1 MYVVRD
7 VVGPMIIKHTQ
18 AQKFKTLVLRHWP
31 TTTHADGTVTFDRL
45 WMWKRL
51 DGGMQRSAAHLSLYR
66 TLGIK
71 IEDIEKQDKKGL
83 NALYL
88 DITDLLGGIVVTRAD
103 ITQYIGQ
110 FTPQVY
116 PTGVDPFNSN
126 LNGEVVPATTPI
138 TYTDLNPDP
147 YKDGDVLDP
156 NGVPYAPLWDKDGW
170 ITSYLEYKPLSTALI
185 DPNITDAGILAKCSG
200 YNPTEVSFADGVF
213 NRLTGIAMMDANG
226 VLFERQLRVI
236 QRTVE
241 ERHHYV
247 RGNTDSANTSR
258 YMVGAKVEF
267 KFRRI
272 KDASDISVV
281 PLITLIEDKIAD
293 LNIVQ
298 QGPFNTQFLSLF
310 ASGYANPELSINKQL
325 IRMANYITPY
335 SSDGLNYSVEV
346 AGVNSYIATNP
357 VVRIKYDA
365 ISALLPQKFT
375 KAFSSRIRPGYDV
388 KPAEWWEIAIV
399 VVLVIIIIIIA
410 VIVAI
415 PTGGG
420 SIGWAS
426 ASIVL
431 IVGSLVMTG
440 LAMYWAENGSP
451 MAAQYAG
458 IAAEYLGYAAM
469 ITGVAGAT
477 QSLIAQQGTMTV
489 LQGFQAAGSFIAVG
503 GEIAQQAGWVDEET
517 AQIIKIVGAVL
528 TVSKLFTAQP
538 VPVAKGSVP
547 KGATPPIDVPPVAL
561 PPLPPI
567 DVPTFGLIHLANV
580 PTPMIINSLLSFTN
594 SLFTTYI
601 TVIAPPAEGIEA
613 QEDKLRAQEK
623 ELETLNPENSEAIWN
638 SYTDP
643 YGSIFEVGDIYEK
656 SYVMLTSGRNRLLM
670 DKHYVSGY

>member
-7 VVGPMIIKHTQ
+7 SVGPTIAKHVQ
-18 AQKFKTLVLRHWP
+18 AQRFKNTILRHWP
-31 TTTHADGTVTFDRL
+31 KTTHADGTTTFNRL
-45 WMWKRL
+45 YTWTS
-51 DGGMQRSAAHLSLYR
+51 GGGTQRSASHLKIYKII
-66 TLGIK
+66 GI
-71 IEDIEKQDKKGL
+71 EVTDIDSQDKKGL
-83 NALYL
+83 TAMYL
-88 DITDLLGGIVVTRAD
+88 DVSDLSREIVVGTDD
-103 ITQYIGQ
+103 ITRYIEQ
-110 FTPQVY
+110 FTPRVY

-126 LNGEVVPATTPI
+126 LNGEVVPTTTPI

-656 SYVMLTSGRNRLLM
+656 SYIMLTSGRNRLLM